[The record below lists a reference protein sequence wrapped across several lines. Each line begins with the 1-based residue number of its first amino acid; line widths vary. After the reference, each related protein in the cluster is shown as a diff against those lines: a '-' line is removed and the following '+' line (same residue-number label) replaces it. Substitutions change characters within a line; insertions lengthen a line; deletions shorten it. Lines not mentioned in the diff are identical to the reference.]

1 MRLDRLNHLPGQ
13 LLDIAPHELRRVFPH
28 PTLITI
34 EGRHR
39 EPLFLATVL
48 HGNETTSFYV
58 LQDLARRYAQT
69 PPPRSLM
76 IFVGNVDA
84 AASGVRRLD
93 DQHDFNRIW
102 AGGDGPLFELAQTVT
117 QAAREARPFAS
128 IDIHNNTGTNP
139 HYGCVN
145 DMRPGALH
153 LAALFSRIG
162 VYYRNPPT
170 TQSIAFTSFCPAVT
184 IECGRPDD
192 TVGVTRTIEFVDAV
206 LHLDHLPERMPAAG
220 DLTLYE
226 TVGRVV
232 VDDGRSFSFGDTGAD
247 LALSTEL
254 TRMNF
259 SEMPAGAI
267 WGHSLC
273 PRSPLRVYD
282 ENSADLTDRFFS
294 QRDGMIQLALAATPA
309 MITPDLEVIR
319 QDCLCYLMQ
328 PLPHP
333 GDAP

>member
-1 MRLDRLNHLPGQ
+1 MRLDRLNHLPAQ
-13 LLDIAPHELRRVFPH
+13 LLDIAPREIRRVFPH
-28 PTLITI
+28 PTLITV

-58 LQDLARRYAQT
+58 LQDLARRYAHT

-84 AASGVRRLD
+84 AEAGVRRLPG
-93 DQHDFNRIW
+93 QHDFNRIW
-102 AGGDGPLFELAQTVT
+102 AGGDGPLFELAQTVLQT
-117 QAAREARPFAS
+117 ARDARPFAS

-145 DMRPGALH
+145 SMRPAALH

-162 VYYRNPPT
+162 VYYRNPLT
-170 TQSIAFTSFCPAVT
+170 TQSLAFTAFCPAVT

-192 TVGVTRTIEFVDAV
+192 AAGVTQAINLVDAV
-206 LHLDHLPERMPAAG
+206 LHMDHLPERMPAPS

-232 VDDGRSFSFGDTGAD
+232 VDEGRSFSFGDNGTD

-254 TRMNF
+254 GRMNF

-273 PRSPLRVYD
+273 SRSPLRVYD
-282 ENSADLTDRFFS
+282 ENDVDLTDQFFS
-294 QRDGMIQLALAATPA
+294 RHDATIQLTRAATPA

-328 PLPHP
+328 PLPYP
-333 GDAP
+333 EIVQ